1 MATYLL
7 AFIAAHRSGTQ
18 VVGRAF
24 SRNAPEKVT
33 EAVVAGFEAD
43 LQAQDPDVVAVD
55 LLSFQRLDEPEGT

>member
-7 AFIAAHRSGTQ
+7 AFVVAHRSGTQ

-43 LQAQDPDVVAVD
+43 LQAPVPDITAVD
-55 LLSFQRLDEPEGT
+55 LPSFQRLDEPEGT